1 MVRKA
6 RNSIL
11 LGAQLKLMNQMFHSY
26 KILMFNIYKITISKD
41 DTKQKKQNI
50 NRCNSAQKLLYI
62 PTLNFSTAIKY
73 QNRNIAYA

>member
-1 MVRKA
+1 MLTYIR
-6 RNSIL
+6 
-11 LGAQLKLMNQMFHSY
+11 
-26 KILMFNIYKITISKD
+26 ITISKD

-62 PTLNFSTAIKY
+62 PTLNFNTAIKY

>member
-1 MVRKA
+1 M
-6 RNSIL
+6 
-11 LGAQLKLMNQMFHSY
+11 
-26 KILMFNIYKITISKD
+26 ITISKD